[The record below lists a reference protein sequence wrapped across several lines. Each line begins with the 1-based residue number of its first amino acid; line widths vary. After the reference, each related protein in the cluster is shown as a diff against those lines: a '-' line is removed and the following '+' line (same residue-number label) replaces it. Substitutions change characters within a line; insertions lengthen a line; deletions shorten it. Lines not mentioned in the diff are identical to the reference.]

1 MFPKK
6 IASKL
11 VYKSVNNPA
20 NKSANNPANESVNN
34 PANESVNK
42 PVNNPANNPVKNSVS
57 GILPSL
63 RGQQSATQKEQIFWR
78 QNQIRAVLSV
88 DANNFSSLFD
98 YTLDAEQVAAKNCE
112 NMIGSVEIPVGLAG
126 PVLVSQVHSSTAKN
140 QFPTHE
146 LYIPLA
152 TTEGALVAS
161 TSRGCKAITQSGGA
175 AVMLKNNG
183 MTRAPVF
190 ACQSGVQ
197 AEEFGEWLAQ
207 PAQQTMLKTLSEQ
220 TSNYLTYLKHESYV
234 RGKQLYTRFYF
245 DTDEAMGMN
254 MVTIALQHALAKM
267 LDMYHQSEN
276 HAQVRLVSISGNVCA
291 DKKSSYINTLLGRGR
306 WLQAEVVIPTAVL
319 SEVLKIQDESVESI
333 VQAHVAKNLVGSNVA
348 GSFAQNMQAA
358 NVVAAFY
365 AATGQD
371 VAHVVDS
378 SMAFTSVEKVDAG
391 LYVSVTLPNIIIGS
405 VGGGTYL
412 PAQKQAQQII
422 RPHLPASHHISADQL
437 AISLG
442 VGVLAAEIS
451 GLAALATNTL
461 AQAHASLARSSSK
474 ESEKK

>member
-1 MFPKK
+1 
-6 IASKL
+6 
-11 VYKSVNNPA
+11 
-20 NKSANNPANESVNN
+20 
-34 PANESVNK
+34 
-42 PVNNPANNPVKNSVS
+42 
-57 GILPSL
+57 
-63 RGQQSATQKEQIFWR
+63 
-78 QNQIRAVLSV
+78 
-88 DANNFSSLFD
+88 
-98 YTLDAEQVAAKNCE
+98 
-112 NMIGSVEIPVGLAG
+112 
-126 PVLVSQVHSSTAKN
+126 
-140 QFPTHE
+140 
-146 LYIPLA
+146 
-152 TTEGALVAS
+152 
-161 TSRGCKAITQSGGA
+161 
-175 AVMLKNNG
+175 
-183 MTRAPVF
+183 
-190 ACQSGVQ
+190 
-197 AEEFGEWLAQ
+197 
-207 PAQQTMLKTLSEQ
+207 
-220 TSNYLTYLKHESYV
+220 
-234 RGKQLYTRFYF
+234 
-245 DTDEAMGMN
+245 
-254 MVTIALQHALAKM
+254 
-267 LDMYHQSEN
+267 
-276 HAQVRLVSISGNVCA
+276 
-291 DKKSSYINTLLGRGR
+291 
-306 WLQAEVVIPTAVL
+306 LQAEVVIPTAVL